1 MKKIYM
7 LWAAVLIIFTAGCG
21 GGGGTSSGSDAPPV
35 FEEKAITAFSLNGVA
50 ATINETEK
58 TITVS
63 LPYGTNVAAL
73 VAIFTATG
81 VSVKVGTTIQISGA
95 TANDFTNS
103 VVYTVTA
110 NDNSTQSYTVT
121 VTIVSSSAKEITAFS
136 INGVAGTVNE
146 TNKTIAITLP
156 YSTDVTALVA
166 TFTTTGASVKVG
178 STVQTSGTT
187 SNNFSD
193 PVVYTVI
200 AANASTQNY
209 TVTVTVVSSLS
220 KEITWFSLN
229 NVVGTINQTNRTISL
244 TVPYGTSVTNL
255 VASFVTTGT
264 SVGVGSTIQIS
275 GATANDFT
283 NPVIYTVTAAD
294 SSTQYY
300 TVTVTVAKIS
310 SSKMFR
316 SFSLNGVAG
325 TINETYKTIA
335 VTLPFG
341 TNVTALVAAFTTT
354 GVSVKVGSSVQI
366 SGTTANDFT
375 NPVVYT
381 VTAQDASTQGYT
393 VTVTLAPPTYSISG
407 KVSGDIVSGV
417 TITLSGNGSSFTTTD
432 SNGNYSFSGANNG
445 NYTIT
450 PSMTGYA
457 FNPTSINATVNNANL
472 TGQNFTSVS
481 TAVPTYTISGKVSGA
496 VVSGVTITLT
506 GTGSSS
512 TTTDSGGNYSFDNA
526 ENGSYMLT
534 ASLSGCAFSP
544 GSISVTVAGADVT
557 EQNFTSVF
565 DYTGSYYGTMR
576 VGIFSGDIRL
586 IITSYSET
594 TLTGSVEDYDFGYG
608 LRTISTGYISGNYFY
623 SEGYDAESD
632 TTLTAQ
638 GTFSSDGRTLSGTF
652 QTSSGIS
659 GTMEVTKE

>member
-21 GGGGTSSGSDAPPV
+21 GGGGSSSGSDAPPV

-63 LPYGTNVAAL
+63 LPYSTNVTAL
-73 VAIFTATG
+73 VATFTATG

-95 TANDFTNS
+95 TANDFTNP

-110 NDNSTQSYTVT
+110 NDDSTQSYTVT

-136 INGVAGTVNE
+136 INGFAGAVNE

-156 YSTDVTALVA
+156 YGTDVTALVA

-178 STVQTSGTT
+178 STIQTSGTT
-187 SNNFSD
+187 SNDFSD
-193 PVVYTVI
+193 PVVYTVT
-200 AANASTQNY
+200 AANASTQDY
-209 TVTVTVVSSLS
+209 TVTVTVVSSSS
-220 KEITWFSLN
+220 KEMTWFSLN
-229 NVVGTINQTNRTISL
+229 NVVGTINQTNRTIAL

-255 VASFVTTGT
+255 VASFATTGT

-294 SSTQYY
+294 SSIQDY

-354 GVSVKVGSSVQI
+354 GVSVKVASSVQI

-375 NPVVYT
+375 NPVVYI

-407 KVSGDIVSGV
+407 TVSGDIVSGV
-417 TITLSGNGSSFTTTD
+417 TITLSGNGSSSTKTD
-432 SNGNYSFSGANNG
+432 SNGNYSFNGANNG

-576 VGIFSGDIRL
+576 LGIISGDIHL

-623 SEGYDAESD
+623 SEGYDAESN